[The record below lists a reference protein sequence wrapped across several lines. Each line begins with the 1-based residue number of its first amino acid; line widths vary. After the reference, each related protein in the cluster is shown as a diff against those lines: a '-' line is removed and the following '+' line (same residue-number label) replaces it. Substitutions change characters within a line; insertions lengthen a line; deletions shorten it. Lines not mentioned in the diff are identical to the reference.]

1 MEKQIHAHPLKKSWK
16 FLSRKVLSSLVD
28 MMTNFCLASNC
39 IRAPKPNELSDGVT
53 RHSARLPDLHVNR
66 RSSLSIDASVKLMDH
81 FNDASFYKWVK
92 DQRNARTT
100 ATHLA
105 HIMLDYTPERV
116 ADGLRWLFEDWQLIN
131 IAVVLRVMFFEQ
143 PAAAGRRTVVSE
155 DRLDRILVRLTM
167 GWQRKHVDHLGFLL
181 RQPDLKLN

>member
-1 MEKQIHAHPLKKSWK
+1 
-16 FLSRKVLSSLVD
+16 
-28 MMTNFCLASNC
+28 
-39 IRAPKPNELSDGVT
+39 VT
-53 RHSARLPDLHVNR
+53 RHSTRLLDLHVNR

-100 ATHLA
+100 ATHLG
-105 HIMLDYTPERV
+105 HIMADYTPERI

-143 PAAAGRRTVVSE
+143 AAARRTVVGE

-181 RQPDLKLN
+181 RQADLKLN